1 MEVFD
6 LSMRGG
12 LDVAFLSG
20 VQFDALGHV
29 NASVIGDY
37 HKPKVRLPGGA
48 GSAVLIPTTRRAIIW
63 RTKHDKRTFT
73 GKVDFVTARGN
84 VSDIVTPLCVFTMH
98 EGELILKSVHP
109 TSSIEEVA
117 ANTGFPIRYF
127 SIEQTPPPT
136 SEELRALREIDP
148 MDYRSIEFR

>member
-1 MEVFD
+1 M
-6 LSMRGG
+6 S
-12 LDVAFLSG
+12 
-20 VQFDALGHV
+20 
-29 NASVIGDY
+29 
-37 HKPKVRLPGGA
+37 
-48 GSAVLIPTTRRAIIW
+48 LIPTARRAIIW